1 MEQNNFE
8 NQMDEKTRILI
19 AKLEKELKIKDD
31 EIRAK
36 EKEINDLKNE
46 LAILKGQIL
55 NKNRKIFGNSTEK
68 VDPNQLSLF
77 DEAEKNSDLKA
88 PEPEVEE
95 ITYTRKKPSKY
106 VGKKDNLSNLERV
119 VIEHKL
125 SDEEAICDKCGSPL
139 VCIGKKSIKEV
150 LKFVPAKLYIEEHV
164 VYSYACRNCEAE
176 DGNSNIISTKASDN
190 FIYKGMASNSLL
202 SHVIC
207 LKYLYS
213 LPLYRQQSY
222 FEMLGA
228 SLSRQTL
235 SNWIMSASDRFQEVY
250 DFMKAKLLKSKYIQA
265 DETTLKVVEN
275 DGSESRSKRYMWLY
289 KTGGDKNS
297 IILYE
302 YQKTRASTWPK
313 LFLGNFDGYLQTDGY
328 AGYNN
333 VKNAKRF
340 YCLAHIR
347 RKFYDIV
354 INLNDEALKKS
365 RAKIGLN
372 YCEKIYSLEK
382 KIKEDFSKEK
392 NFYETRQKVRQ
403 EKLKPLL
410 EDFQKY
416 IDEEIPNA
424 LPKSALGKALDYT
437 KNLLPAMNYVLEDGE
452 LEIDNNSAERAI
464 KPFVI
469 GRKNWLFSN
478 TAKGANSSAII
489 YSIIETAKA
498 NGLKVEK
505 YLVYLMDFMNNKD
518 IKDKNCLADA
528 MPWSKKISDDLKI
541 KVELDKTQY

>member
-139 VCIGKKSIKEV
+139 VCIGKKSIKEI

-176 DGNSNIISTKASDN
+176 DGNSNIISTKAPDN

-207 LKYLYS
+207 LKYLYA

-275 DGSESRSKRYMWLY
+275 DGSESKSKRYMWLY

-340 YCLAHIR
+340 YCFAHIR

-478 TAKGANSSAII
+478 TEKGAYSSAII
-489 YSIIETAKA
+489 YRIIETAKA

>member
-8 NQMDEKTRILI
+8 NQMDEKTRLLI
-19 AKLEKELKIKDD
+19 SKLEKELKIKDD

-164 VYSYACRNCEAE
+164 VYIYACRNCEAE
-176 DGNSNIISTKASDN
+176 DGNSNIISTKAPDN

-202 SHVIC
+202 SHVI
-207 LKYLYS
+207 
-213 LPLYRQQSY
+213 
-222 FEMLGA
+222 
-228 SLSRQTL
+228 
-235 SNWIMSASDRFQEVY
+235 W
-250 DFMKAKLLKSKYIQA
+250 YIQA

-392 NFYETRQKVRQ
+392 NFYEIRQKVRQ

-424 LPKSALGKALDYT
+424 LPKSALRKALDYT

-478 TAKGANSSAII
+478 TA
-489 YSIIETAKA
+489 
-498 NGLKVEK
+498 
-505 YLVYLMDFMNNKD
+505 
-518 IKDKNCLADA
+518 
-528 MPWSKKISDDLKI
+528 
-541 KVELDKTQY
+541 

>member
-106 VGKKDNLSNLERV
+106 VGKKDNLSNLEKV

-125 SDEEAICDKCGSPL
+125 SDEEAVCL

-207 LKYLYS
+207 LKYLYA
-213 LPLYRQQSY
+213 LPLYRQQS
-222 FEMLGA
+222 
-228 SLSRQTL
+228 SLKCL
-235 SNWIMSASDRFQEVY
+235 ELAYLDRLFQ
-250 DFMKAKLLKSKYIQA
+250 
-265 DETTLKVVEN
+265 
-275 DGSESRSKRYMWLY
+275 
-289 KTGGDKNS
+289 
-297 IILYE
+297 
-302 YQKTRASTWPK
+302 
-313 LFLGNFDGYLQTDGY
+313 
-328 AGYNN
+328 
-333 VKNAKRF
+333 
-340 YCLAHIR
+340 
-347 RKFYDIV
+347 
-354 INLNDEALKKS
+354 
-365 RAKIGLN
+365 IG
-372 YCEKIYSLEK
+372 
-382 KIKEDFSKEK
+382 
-392 NFYETRQKVRQ
+392 
-403 EKLKPLL
+403 
-410 EDFQKY
+410 
-416 IDEEIPNA
+416 
-424 LPKSALGKALDYT
+424 
-437 KNLLPAMNYVLEDGE
+437 
-452 LEIDNNSAERAI
+452 
-464 KPFVI
+464 
-469 GRKNWLFSN
+469 
-478 TAKGANSSAII
+478 
-489 YSIIETAKA
+489 
-498 NGLKVEK
+498 
-505 YLVYLMDFMNNKD
+505 
-518 IKDKNCLADA
+518 
-528 MPWSKKISDDLKI
+528 
-541 KVELDKTQY
+541 